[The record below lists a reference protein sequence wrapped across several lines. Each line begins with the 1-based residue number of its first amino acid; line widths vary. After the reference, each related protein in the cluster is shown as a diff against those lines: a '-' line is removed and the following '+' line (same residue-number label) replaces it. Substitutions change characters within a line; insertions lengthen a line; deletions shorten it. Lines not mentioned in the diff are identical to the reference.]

1 MQVGGQ
7 ACNADA
13 LQAAEGE
20 EPRRF
25 EHIRAKRAMCGAMSM
40 MRRMQCDITGIGNA
54 IVDVLVNVN
63 DDFLVE
69 NDLTKGAMMLIDE
82 ARAAALYE
90 KMPSGIEC
98 SGGSAGNTMAGVAS
112 FGSKGAYIGKVAE
125 DQLGE
130 VFAHDIRTIGVDF
143 RSSPATDGPST
154 ARCLIAVTPDAQRTM
169 STFLGAC
176 VELGASDIDE
186 ALIKNSK
193 VTYLEGYLWDKP
205 SAKEAFLKAAE
216 IAHDAGQK
224 ISLTLSD
231 SFCVDRHRA
240 SFQELVAEHV
250 DILFANEAEIVSL
263 YEASSFD
270 EAKKA
275 VAKRCEIAVLT
286 RSEKGAVIM
295 GNDEEVTVAAEPA
308 ELVDT
313 TGAGDLYAAG
323 FLHGFTSG
331 RNLVD
336 CGRLGAIAAAEII
349 SHFGA
354 RPSVSLKELAAKK
367 MS

>member
-1 MQVGGQ
+1 
-7 ACNADA
+7 
-13 LQAAEGE
+13 
-20 EPRRF
+20 
-25 EHIRAKRAMCGAMSM
+25 
-40 MRRMQCDITGIGNA
+40 MRRMTIDITGIGNA
-54 IVDVLVNVN
+54 IVDVLVNVK

-82 ARAAALYE
+82 ARAAELYG

-112 FGSKGAYIGKVAE
+112 FGGKGAYIGKVAE

-130 VFAHDIRTIGVDF
+130 VFAHDIRSIGVDF
-143 RSSPATDGPST
+143 QTKPASGGPST

-169 STFLGAC
+169 STYLGAC
-176 VELGASDIDE
+176 VELGPDDIDE

-205 SAKEAFLKAAE
+205 TAKEAFLKAAKV
-216 IAHDAGQK
+216 AHDAGQK
-224 ISLTLSD
+224 VSLTLSD

-240 SFQELVAEHV
+240 SFQELVAHHV
-250 DILFANEAEIVSL
+250 DILFANESEIISL
-263 YEASSFD
+263 YQASSFED
-270 EAKKA
+270 AKAA

-286 RSEKGAVIM
+286 RSEQGALILSD
-295 GNDEEVTVAAEPA
+295 GDEVAVPAEPT

-323 FLHGFTSG
+323 FLHGLTSG
-331 RNLVD
+331 KSVAE

-367 MS
+367 MD